1 MAPKDRGT
9 RAPTAS
15 WGVRGPLGFGTSH
28 ASPVPQDSS
37 APHEGVPVATL
48 QAPLPLLLV
57 CLLSRPAPLL
67 PALWPSSPTSD
78 RRNCLLSRLGLL
90 PEVRVLE
97 GDGQLQLERGV
108 PAAEAQPVVAGEA
121 AAPSLPS
128 APSILRPGSQGCF
141 PAKNVVVSLMCCE
154 TFDGSPLLLGTRPQT
169 IQGLLVRADP
179 QSPPHEAP
187 LLSCPPPVATRA

>member
-15 WGVRGPLGFGTSH
+15 WGVRGPLGFGTNQ

-37 APHEGVPVATL
+37 APHEGVPVAAL
-48 QAPLPLLLV
+48 QAPLPLPLV

-78 RRNCLLSRLGLL
+78 RRNCLLNRLGLL

-97 GDGQLQLERGV
+97 GCLFVSARGR
-108 PAAEAQPVVAGEA
+108 PAAAGKGC
-121 AAPSLPS
+121 SRSRSS
-128 APSILRPGSQGCF
+128 AGGGRGGSCSIL
-141 PAKNVVVSLMCCE
+141 AKCPFHL
-154 TFDGSPLLLGTRPQT
+154 
-169 IQGLLVRADP
+169 
-179 QSPPHEAP
+179 AP
-187 LLSCPPPVATRA
+187 RQPMMLSS